1 MIKILNYQIVYQV
14 QESQQGIQCLNCKS
28 VTAQI
33 AVDQLKWASPLV
45 SSSGLN
51 VPEQTK
57 RIDISGNR
65 VEWLCW
71 FSDPDK
77 GT

>member
-1 MIKILNYQIVYQV
+1 M
-14 QESQQGIQCLNCKS
+14 C
-28 VTAQI
+28 I

-57 RIDISGNR
+57 GIDISGNR
-65 VEWLCW
+65 WNGYVGSLIQIMALSVKVYIGGLEYL
-71 FSDPDK
+71 FLINLAM
-77 GT
+77 